1 MVEIIER
8 DGRKVGVV
16 QVELSELMDLDPDTL
31 AGRLSERLVGHD
43 RLVDMDYHVVG
54 HVRDTIHL
62 EVSGVEET
70 EQGDPTDEV
79 LRQIAASVLE
89 IETLKVRGSDSL
101 DFKEV
106 NVVSLRGALA
116 AAYEAGRKSA
126 ERA

>member
-1 MVEIIER
+1 MGEVIER

-16 QVELSELMDLDPDTL
+16 AVELAELMDLDPGTL

-54 HVRDTIHL
+54 HVRDTIYL
-62 EVSGVEET
+62 EVSGVEEP

-79 LRQIAASVLE
+79 LRQIAATVLG
-89 IETLKVRGSDSL
+89 IETLDVRGSDSL
-101 DFKEV
+101 DFHEV
-106 NVVSLRGALA
+106 NVTTLREALT

-126 ERA
+126 EKA